1 MHARRLVPLA
11 AAVATAALAAPSALA
26 DSQAVTARISNVFAP
41 PRVAV
46 RPGESVTFTN
56 EGGEHNMV
64 WNDGA
69 PPLPGPRSVP
79 PEQWPAGGAV
89 RRFDRAGKYRY
100 YCELHGDRS
109 ADFGM
114 VGYVYVNAAGAV
126 PPTLSS
132 LTAGATRTGVRVG
145 FRASRGGTARATFFR
160 RAGARYV
167 RQWIATIPAR
177 QGANS
182 RRLARAQAA
191 GSYRVDVVLTDSDR
205 LSSDRVTKTF
215 RVR

>member
-1 MHARRLVPLA
+1 MYARRSALFA
-11 AAVATAALAAPSALA
+11 ATVAVAALAAPSALA
-26 DSQAVTARISNVFAP
+26 ESQAVTARIANEFAP
-41 PRVAV
+41 ARVAV

-69 PPLPGPRSVP
+69 PPLPGPRAVP
-79 PEQWPAGGAV
+79 PDQWPAGGAV
-89 RRFDRAGKYRY
+89 RRFDRAGRYRY
-100 YCELHGDRS
+100 YCELHGDPTS
-109 ADFGM
+109 EVGM

-132 LTAGATRTGVRVG
+132 LTAAATRTGVRIG
-145 FRASRGGTARATFFR
+145 FRASRGGSARATFFR
-160 RAGARYV
+160 RVGARYV
-167 RQWIATIPAR
+167 RQWSAAIPAR

-182 RRLARAQAA
+182 RRLARALVA

-205 LSSDRVTKTF
+205 LSSDPRTRTF
-215 RVR
+215 GVR

>member
-1 MHARRLVPLA
+1 MQPRRLVPLA
-11 AAVATAALAAPSALA
+11 AAVAVAALAAPSALA

-41 PRVAV
+41 PRVAI

-79 PEQWPAGGAV
+79 PDQWPAGGAV
-89 RRFDRAGKYRY
+89 RRFDRAGRYRY
-100 YCELHGDRS
+100 YCELHGDPTS
-109 ADFGM
+109 AVGM

-132 LTAGATRTGVRVG
+132 LTAAATRTGVTLG
-145 FRASRGGTARATFFR
+145 FRASRAGSARATFYR
-160 RAGARYV
+160 RVGARYV
-167 RQWIATIPAR
+167 RQWSATIPAR
-177 QGANS
+177 PGANS
-182 RRLARAQAA
+182 RRVVRALAT

-205 LSSDRVTKTF
+205 LSSDPRTRTF
-215 RVR
+215 TVR

>member
-1 MHARRLVPLA
+1 MYARRLVPLA
-11 AAVATAALAAPSALA
+11 AAVAVAALAAPSALA
-26 DSQAVTARISNVFAP
+26 DSQAVTARIANVFAP
-41 PRVAV
+41 ARVAV

-56 EGGEHNMV
+56 EGGEHNMI

-69 PPLPGPRSVP
+69 PALPGPRAVP
-79 PEQWPAGGAV
+79 PDQWPPGGAV
-89 RRFDRAGKYRY
+89 RRFDRAGRYRY
-100 YCELHGDRS
+100 YCELHGDPA

-132 LTAGATRTGVRVG
+132 LTAAATRTGVLVG
-145 FRASRGGTARATFFR
+145 FRASRAGSARATFFR
-160 RAGARYV
+160 RVGARYV
-167 RQWIATIPAR
+167 RQWSAAIPAR

-182 RRLARAQAA
+182 RRLTRALAA
-191 GSYRVDVVLTDSDR
+191 GSHRVDVVLTDSDR
-205 LSSDRVTKTF
+205 LSSDPRTKTF